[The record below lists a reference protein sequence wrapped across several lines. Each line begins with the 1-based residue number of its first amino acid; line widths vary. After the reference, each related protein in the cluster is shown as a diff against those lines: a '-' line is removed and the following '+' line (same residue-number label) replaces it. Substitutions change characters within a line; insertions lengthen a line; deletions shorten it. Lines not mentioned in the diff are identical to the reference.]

1 MKTKALIITLFLLV
15 LLSCRQVPERA
26 ADKSGPGKREMADL
40 NRYFIQKDK
49 ERIESYIERRDLKM
63 NVSPSGLWYG
73 IISGGEGE
81 LLSDN
86 YRIIMEYKCSLL
98 DGTVCYSSD
107 EDGTE
112 EIIIGR
118 SDIPAGLTQGLK
130 MLRYGG
136 EAILIIPPYL
146 AFGLKGDGKRIPARS
161 VIVYE
166 IKILKENNSN

>member
-1 MKTKALIITLFLLV
+1 MKIKALIITLFLSGLF
-15 LLSCRQVPERA
+15 SCKQAAERT
-26 ADKSGPGKREMADL
+26 ADKSAPGKREMADL
-40 NRYFIQKDK
+40 NRYLIQKDR

-63 NVSPSGLWYG
+63 NESPSGLWYR

-86 YRIIMEYKCSLL
+86 DRIIMEYKCSLL

-107 EDGTE
+107 EDGPE
-112 EIIIGR
+112 EVIVGR

-136 EAILIIPPYL
+136 EAIMIIPPYL

-166 IKILKENNSN
+166 IKILNRNNSN